1 MPRIHVCSLAL
12 IRPTVAETGASH
24 LVSLIKEGTPVTR
37 PEAIAAER
45 HLYLGFD
52 DIIEPMEGMTAPAEE
67 HVRDLLTFV
76 DRWDRQQPMVVH
88 CYAGIS
94 RSTAGAFI
102 SLCAVN
108 PKRSEAEIAQRIRIA
123 SPTATPNARLVAFAD
138 RLLDRKGRMV
148 EAIDAI
154 GRGETAFEG
163 VPFGIE
169 VEE

>member
-1 MPRIHVCSLAL
+1 MH
-12 IRPTVAETGASH
+12 G
-24 LVSLIKEGTPVTR
+24 
-37 PEAIAAER
+37 
-45 HLYLGFD
+45 
-52 DIIEPMEGMTAPAEE
+52 
-67 HVRDLLTFV
+67 
-76 DRWDRQQPMVVH
+76 WDRKAPLVVH

-108 PKRSEAEIAQRIRIA
+108 PKRSEKDIAARIRAA